1 MINRRNF
8 IKRIAAGSVSLLL
21 LPGCTRRTEK
31 CSYQVFKPEEAD
43 CLGCICEQFIPAD
56 DFAGA
61 KEAGCVNYIDRL
73 LYQRFPEL
81 KENYKNGLQSLDN
94 FCRETHGKIFSQLA
108 WDAQTTLLTQM
119 EKGELAE
126 SFWDKI
132 PQRNFFRLVLRHTM
146 QGYYGSPRHGGNKNF
161 VSYRMMRF
169 DFPLLIGQNRY
180 EK

>member
-1 MINRRNF
+1 MINRRHF
-8 IKRIAAGSVSLLL
+8 IKRVAAGSVSLLL

-31 CSYQVFKPEEAD
+31 NSFRVFTSEEAD

-81 KENYKNGLQSLDN
+81 TESFKNGLQSLEN

-108 WDAQTTLLTQM
+108 WDIQTSLLKQM

-126 SFWDKI
+126 SFGDKTT
-132 PQRNFFRLVLRHTM
+132 QRSFFSLVLRHTM

-161 VSYRMMRF
+161 VSYRMMRL
-169 DFPLLIGQNRY
+169 DFPLLTGQNRY